1 VTDSSAHPEGLRIE
15 DLCVHYGAV
24 DALADVSCTVRRG
37 EHVILVGPSGSGKS
51 TLLRCIAGLLMPGRG
66 TMHWN
71 GACWTDAAQGTLI
84 PPERRGIGL
93 MTQHPALWPHLSARQ
108 HLLLTLK
115 WKGVKRSRRAEE
127 ADRLLDLVA
136 LTPRAAHR
144 PSELSGG
151 EAQRLALARALCGN
165 PALLLL
171 DEPLG
176 QLDLMLRESVA
187 GDIRRAAD
195 IAGTTVVHVTH
206 DPHGIVRTDDRIGV
220 LDHGRLVQFA
230 PAGEL
235 AANPGTAF
243 AAAVARAVNGARD
256 GGRDRG

>member
-15 DLCVHYGAV
+15 DLCVRYGAV

-51 TLLRCIAGLLMPGRG
+51 TLLRCIAGLMMPDC
-66 TMHWN
+66 
-71 GACWTDAAQGTLI
+71 GAIRWSGELWTDAATGTLI
-84 PPERRGIGL
+84 EPQRRRIGL

-115 WKGVKRSRRAEE
+115 WKGIPRAQRADE
-127 ADRLLDLVA
+127 ACRLLDLVA

-151 EAQRLALARALCGN
+151 EAQRLALARAVCGN

-176 QLDLMLRESVA
+176 QLDLLLRETVA

-206 DPHGIVRTDDRIGV
+206 DPHGIARESDRIGV
-220 LDHGRLVQFA
+220 LEQGRLVQFA
-230 PAGEL
+230 SAGEL
-235 AANPGTAF
+235 AANPANPF
-243 AAAVARAVNGARD
+243 AAAVARAVNGAMD